1 MIKAMS
7 GSQPYA
13 WAGSAGNALPG
24 GLSLGSI
31 MTLALMERH
40 DIYQNQI
47 RSQID
52 DMQARNN
59 LLKDMNKALAVL
71 RTNRPTDEKAIK
83 DYGSFVDSQGTTQD
97 VFEWMRQNGIPIAA
111 TEDQQK
117 MRFTW
122 WDPSSHM
129 AGPIGPM
136 LIATQNGG
144 KRGVQSQFDAAIS
157 NLKAA
162 IDSANSEGQMALIFL
177 QGVLDKL
184 NQVAELMSNLLSKDH
199 KIKEVII
206 GNCR

>member
-7 GSQPYA
+7 EYQPYA
-13 WAGSAGNALPG
+13 WASSAGNNLPG

-31 MTLALMERH
+31 MTLILMERH

-59 LLKDMNKALAVL
+59 LLKDMNNALAAL
-71 RTNRPTDEKAIK
+71 RTNRPTDEKAVR
-83 DYGSFVDSQGTTQD
+83 DYGSFVDSQGKTQD
-97 VFEWMRQNGIPIAA
+97 VFDWMQANGISIE
-111 TEDQQK
+111 TEKNDK
-117 MRFTW
+117 
-122 WDPSSHM
+122 
-129 AGPIGPM
+129 
-136 LIATQNGG
+136 
-144 KRGVQSQFDAAIS
+144 KGVQSQFDAAIN

-177 QGVLDKL
+177 QGLLDKL
-184 NQVAELMSNLLSKDH
+184 NQVAELMSNLLSKDQ

-206 GNCR
+206 GNSR